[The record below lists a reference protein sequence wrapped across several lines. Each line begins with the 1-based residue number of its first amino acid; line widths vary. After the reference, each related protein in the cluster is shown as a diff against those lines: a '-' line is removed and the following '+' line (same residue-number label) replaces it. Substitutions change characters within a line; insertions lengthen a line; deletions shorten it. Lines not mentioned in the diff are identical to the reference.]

1 MMAGEYL
8 KGAPQAES
16 SGDGPWQVIA
26 LPQPARRWGK
36 GEVKVRARQGE
47 DGVKAGV
54 APERGVGC
62 HFLSFCSLILRS

>member
-8 KGAPQAES
+8 KGAPQAGS

-47 DGVKAGV
+47 GEGQAG
-54 APERGVGC
+54 
-62 HFLSFCSLILRS
+62 

>member
-8 KGAPQAES
+8 KGAPQAGS

-36 GEVKVRARQGE
+36 GEVK
-47 DGVKAGV
+47 AGV
-54 APERGVGC
+54 APERGVEC

>member
-8 KGAPQAES
+8 KGAPQAGS

-26 LPQPARRWGK
+26 LPQPAKRWGK
-36 GEVKVRARQGE
+36 GEVKAGARQGE
-47 DGVKAGV
+47 GGV
-54 APERGVGC
+54 ASERGVGC

>member
-1 MMAGEYL
+1 MAGEYL

-16 SGDGPWQVIA
+16 SGDGLWQVIA

-47 DGVKAGV
+47 GEGQAG
-54 APERGVGC
+54 
-62 HFLSFCSLILRS
+62 

>member
-16 SGDGPWQVIA
+16 SADGPWQVIA

-36 GEVKVRARQGE
+36 GRVKVR
-47 DGVKAGV
+47 
-54 APERGVGC
+54 
-62 HFLSFCSLILRS
+62 